1 MYLTTS
7 SNRYSFSNWVYDVTL
22 RLTHVTIIQRMA
34 SLHHIHANFYTTLG
48 IFLVL
53 ATLPKSILH
62 TMVHSMIQSRI
73 RIGEDSVLWHTYL
86 TKHLAHNHLKHR
98 RATDNE

>member
-22 RLTHVTIIQRMA
+22 RLTNVTIIQRMA

-48 IFLVL
+48 IFLCVGN
-53 ATLPKSILH
+53 TPEI
-62 TMVHSMIQSRI
+62 
-73 RIGEDSVLWHTYL
+73 DS
-86 TKHLAHNHLKHR
+86 AHNGSFNDSIK
-98 RATDNE
+98 D